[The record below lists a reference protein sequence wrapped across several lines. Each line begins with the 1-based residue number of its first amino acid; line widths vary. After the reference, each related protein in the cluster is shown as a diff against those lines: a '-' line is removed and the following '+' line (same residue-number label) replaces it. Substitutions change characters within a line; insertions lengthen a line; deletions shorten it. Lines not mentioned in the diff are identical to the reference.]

1 MELQSKYV
9 VDELR
14 NVGGFNYWKLDG
26 KRLGFYNDK
35 NDKKKLCKISKLS
48 WK

>member
-14 NVGGFNYWKLDG
+14 NIGGFNYWKLDG

-35 NDKKKLCKISKLS
+35 DNKKQCKISKLS